1 MQDDALA
8 IRSSIVKDIRQA
20 LDNCENPYV
29 QTYNTI
35 RNTIHFE
42 GIPTIRLRILGKR
55 GRDGRR
61 YNLPTASEVAAL
73 VVGDFD
79 AADFERDIIVE
90 ERSGLLKRISAFK
103 PSYWPLQYPLLF
115 PRGEDGYRK
124 DIEFRDNERKASR
137 KRLHITQLE
146 WVAYRIQ
153 QREIENSAIVFA
165 RRLFHQFLVDSF
177 STIESARLKYLRDHQ
192 QELRSDMYKGLTE
205 AILRGETNTTTTGKR
220 IVLPAT
226 FVGGARY
233 MIQNYQDAMAI
244 CSWAG
249 YPDLFIT
256 FTCNH
261 KWPEIVDFLKTYQ
274 LKPGDRPDL
283 VSRLF
288 KIKLDQLIKDIKK
301 GTLFGR
307 VKAGKPIIYCFLSYY
322 ESKYFLSVLYLTF

>member
-1 MQDDALA
+1 
-8 IRSSIVKDIRQA
+8 
-20 LDNCENPYV
+20 
-29 QTYNTI
+29 
-35 RNTIHFE
+35 
-42 GIPTIRLRILGKR
+42 
-55 GRDGRR
+55 
-61 YNLPTASEVAAL
+61 
-73 VVGDFD
+73 
-79 AADFERDIIVE
+79 
-90 ERSGLLKRISAFK
+90 
-103 PSYWPLQYPLLF
+103 
-115 PRGEDGYRK
+115 
-124 DIEFRDNERKASR
+124 
-137 KRLHITQLE
+137 
-146 WVAYRIQ
+146 
-153 QREIENSAIVFA
+153 
-165 RRLFHQFLVDSF
+165 
-177 STIESARLKYLRDHQ
+177 
-192 QELRSDMYKGLTE
+192 
-205 AILRGETNTTTTGKR
+205 
-220 IVLPAT
+220 LPAT